1 MQTNIRPTIVRM
13 VGRIIRGSQR
23 MEFDLLSSL
32 QLSINHCCC
41 IRASFWAP
49 PPLKSPWVF
58 STRLAL
64 TTPSG
69 LQVAFQHIPGC
80 CMVLAD
86 SLLSLS
92 LNSHCLSGAEA
103 QPCCG
108 GEARRLLFQGYSKLG
123 DQPPEPICKLSGPS
137 FPLGCPGA
145 SHSEK
150 EQPWPG
156 CRPTS
161 CYL

>member
-1 MQTNIRPTIVRM
+1 M
-13 VGRIIRGSQR
+13 VGRIIRKQARGSQR
-23 MEFDLLSSL
+23 MEFDLAFIPSTVH
-32 QLSINHCCC
+32 Q
-41 IRASFWAP
+41 
-49 PPLKSPWVF
+49 PL
-58 STRLAL
+58 LL
-64 TTPSG
+64 YSG
-69 LQVAFQHIPGC
+69 LVLGTSTSEVSLGLLNSSGPDHALRSQVAFQHIPGC

-103 QPCCG
+103 QPCCRG
-108 GEARRLLFQGYSKLG
+108 GARRLLFQGYSKLG

-150 EQPWPG
+150 GQPWPG

>member
-1 MQTNIRPTIVRM
+1 M
-13 VGRIIRGSQR
+13 
-23 MEFDLLSSL
+23 LSSL

-69 LQVAFQHIPGC
+69 LQVGFQHIPGC
-80 CMVLAD
+80 CVVLAD

-92 LNSHCLSGAEA
+92 PNSHCLSGAEA

-108 GEARRLLFQGYSKLG
+108 GRGEETTASGVQQARGPTPRAYLQAVWTLISSGLPRCLTQREGAALARLPAHLL
-123 DQPPEPICKLSGPS
+123 LS
-137 FPLGCPGA
+137 L
-145 SHSEK
+145 SE
-150 EQPWPG
+150 
-156 CRPTS
+156 
-161 CYL
+161 

>member
-1 MQTNIRPTIVRM
+1 MESSEIRAEGHKGWNST
-13 VGRIIRGSQR
+13 
-23 MEFDLLSSL
+23 LLSSL
-32 QLSINHCCC
+32 QLSVNHCC

-64 TTPSG
+64 TTPSS
-69 LQVAFQHIPGC
+69 LQVAFQHFPGC
-80 CMVLAD
+80 CMVLAE

-92 LNSHCLSGAEA
+92 PNSYCLSEAETRLCA
-103 QPCCG
+103 G
-108 GEARRLLFQGYSKLG
+108 GKAGKLLFQGYSKLG
-123 DQPPEPICKLSGPS
+123 HQPPEPICKLSGPS
-137 FPLGCPGA
+137 SSPLGCPGA

-150 EQPWPG
+150 RQPWQG
-156 CRPTS
+156 SRPAS